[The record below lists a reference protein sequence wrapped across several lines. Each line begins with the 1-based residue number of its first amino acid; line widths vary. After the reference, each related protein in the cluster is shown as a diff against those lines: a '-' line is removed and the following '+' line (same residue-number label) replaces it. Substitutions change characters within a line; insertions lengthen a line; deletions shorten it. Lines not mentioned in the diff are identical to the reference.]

1 MKKPTKQILSLCL
14 LAVFLVSGGMLLK
27 QYLDYRLGD
36 QVYGQAQALAG
47 MDTPAQG
54 EGAPEE
60 EGPAFST
67 EGLPEGLLHL
77 DLAAMRA
84 VSADALG
91 WITIPDSVISY
102 PLVQGEDNDYYLNHT
117 WDGQRSSVGAIFL
130 EETSSPDFSDFHTL
144 IYGHRMGNGSMF
156 NSLHDFQDQ
165 AYWQAHPYIYIASED
180 GLRRY
185 AVFAAYEASI
195 DSLTYQIGFPD
206 TESRETFL
214 AHCLDSNVITTGL
227 TPTAEDQILTLS
239 TCTGRGHATR
249 WVVQAILDGRIP
261 A

>member
-1 MKKPTKQILSLCL
+1 MKKRTKQVLTLVL
-14 LAVFLVSGGMLLK
+14 LAVFLVSGGMLIK
-27 QYLDYRLGD
+27 QAMDYRQGD
-36 QVYGQAQALAG
+36 EIYGQAQALVG
-47 MDTPAQG
+47 MDDPVQD
-54 EGAPEE
+54 
-60 EGPAFST
+60 PAFST
-67 EGLPEGLLHL
+67 AGLPEGLLHL
-77 DLAAMRA
+77 DLPAMRE
-84 VSADALG
+84 VSPDALG

-102 PLVQGEDNDYYLNHT
+102 PLVQGEDNQYYLNHT

-130 EETSSPDFSDFHTL
+130 EETSSPDLSDFHTL

-165 AYWQAHPYIYIASED
+165 GYYDSHPYVYLAAED

-185 AVFAAYEASI
+185 AVFAAYEASV

-206 TESRETFL
+206 DESRETFL
-214 AHCLDSNVITTGL
+214 THCLDSNVITTGL

-249 WVVQAILDGRIP
+249 WVVQAILDGFIP